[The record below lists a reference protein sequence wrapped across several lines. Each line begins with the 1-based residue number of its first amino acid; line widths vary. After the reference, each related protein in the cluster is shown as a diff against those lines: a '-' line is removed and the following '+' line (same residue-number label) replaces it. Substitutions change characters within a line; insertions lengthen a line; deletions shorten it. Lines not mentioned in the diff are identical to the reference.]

1 MNGGGLRLL
10 APGLTNADAIAHA
23 IIGAARVYG
32 DDPVIAVMT
41 PKGHGG
47 AGRAGRAIVAAISAL
62 ANEPGDMARLAR
74 LFNRTGQ
81 TVCSRRKVG
90 GQAFD
95 QAELEARRAVD
106 AASVKARLAWAAP
119 AEPEPVAPEPVA
131 PEPVEPELVQP
142 EPEPELTPAP
152 APEPQAAPP
161 VLARQG
167 GLVTSFMRPAQI
179 EARAS
184 LPVGSLSERL
194 LAALERGP
202 RNTQS
207 LATELGVK
215 ETVVGQC
222 LSALRHEKRVRSD
235 ASLGLG
241 RALLWSLVDS
251 QAAA

>member
-23 IIGAARVYG
+23 IIGASRAYG

-90 GQAFD
+90 GPAFD
-95 QAELEARRAVD
+95 QAELEARRAVE

-119 AEPEPVAPEPVA
+119 AEPEPVAPES
-131 PEPVEPELVQP
+131 VEPEPEVQP
-142 EPEPELTPAP
+142 EPEPEPTAAP

-161 VLARQG
+161 VLGRQG
-167 GLVTSFMRPAQI
+167 GLVTSFSRPAQI
-179 EARAS
+179 EPRAP

-207 LATELGVK
+207 LASELGAK